1 MKIEDSRIGGYQK
14 ILLAMVGFDTAENEP
29 SKIWAM
35 KIEVEGSVNNKNNLL
50 LLPTIY
56 SPAYPLGG
64 GGGAEVRGGGGM
76 LAGGCGMAARDG
88 GAP

>member
-1 MKIEDSRIGGYQK
+1 
-14 ILLAMVGFDTAENEP
+14 
-29 SKIWAM
+29 M